1 MQTPLQLEI
10 QGFNPSDHLKQVIQD
25 NIDKLER
32 RFGRM
37 TACRVAI
44 RSPDAHHRAGEPYFV
59 TIRLALPGRRDVMVK
74 PPPRARDRRQ
84 AEVNFAVNDAFRR
97 AARQLGDHATKMKS
111 IALPNVS
118 QPQGKV
124 TSIDAGG
131 NFGFLEGD
139 DGREIY
145 FHANSVLGGRF
156 ASLKTGDRVSYHE
169 ESGEKGPQASTVR
182 LR

>member
-10 QGFNPSDHLKQVIQD
+10 QGFQPSGHLKQLIQD

-44 RSPDAHHRAGEPYFV
+44 RSPDAHHRMGEPYFV
-59 TIRLALPGRRDVMVK
+59 TIRLALPGRRDVTVK

-84 AEVNFAVNDAFRR
+84 GEVNFAVNDAFRR
-97 AARQLGDHATKMKS
+97 AARQLSDHATKMKS
-111 IALPNVS
+111 VAPPNAS

-124 TSIDAGG
+124 ISVDAGG
-131 NFGFLEGD
+131 NFGFLESE

-145 FHANSVLGGRF
+145 FHANSVLGGKF
-156 ASLKTGDRVSYHE
+156 SSLKTGDRVSYHE
-169 ESGEKGPQASTVR
+169 ESGEKGAQASTVR